1 LHDFFQ
7 YVVGGL
13 GFGGIYALAA
23 LGLVL
28 IFKTSGVVN
37 FAFGAMATVV
47 TLILWSLLNH
57 AGLPLAPAWLLAML
71 IALVFGALTEATLLR
86 RVERS
91 PVLVQ
96 IVLTLGLLVL
106 IEGLAGVLWGYAP
119 KSIPQVFH
127 GNALNVGSFVIA
139 PNDLFI
145 IGVTLALGVLLY
157 VVFEHTR
164 TGLAMRAIAADR
176 ETASLMGVRTRHYVT
191 ASWAFGVA
199 LSGLAAI
206 LVAPTVGLEPSM
218 MDQVAV
224 FAFAAAILGGFGSL
238 AGAVVGGFLIGV
250 TSNLIAAYI
259 STNLQ
264 LTLIFAVI
272 VAILYLRPEGL
283 FGVQATSRQ

>member
-1 LHDFFQ
+1 MHDFVQF
-7 YVVGGL
+7 VIGGL

-47 TLILWSLLNH
+47 TLILWSLLRK
-57 AGLPLAPAWLLAML
+57 AALPFAVAWVLAMV
-71 IALVFGALTEATLLR
+71 IALVIGSVTETTMLR
-86 RVERS
+86 RVENS

-106 IEGLAGVLWGYAP
+106 IEGLAGAIWGYGP
-119 KSIPQVFH
+119 KAIPQVFP
-127 GNALNVGSFVIA
+127 GGPLTVASFLIT

-145 IGVTLALGVLLY
+145 IGLTVALGVVLF

-164 TGLAMRAIAADR
+164 AGLAMRAIAADR
-176 ETASLMGVRTRHYVT
+176 ETASLMGVRTRRYVT
-191 ASWAFGVA
+191 ASWALGVA

-206 LVAPTVGLEPSM
+206 LVAPTLGLEPAM

-238 AGAVVGGFLIGV
+238 AGAIVGGFLIGV
-250 TSNLIAAYI
+250 ASNLIAAYV

-272 VAILYLRPEGL
+272 VAILYVRPEGL